1 MFEGFWRSFRTS
13 FYYPCRRGGA
23 RLVRMSPI
31 ISGMADLSWKH
42 YKESIKEVFFTVLL
56 GTSPLWLAA
65 VFSSFSDAAPV
76 GSGGDVLDVFWRN
89 LMKTIESGALIVYS
103 ASLVSPILYMAAQDI
118 KRDGALKVFP
128 SKGSH
133 IIFVLIVQLVATIY
147 FFKQSSP
154 ASINSGFA
162 YYSSIWLFPFSVL
175 ILFVAM
181 CYKSWLSDL
190 DPVHAM
196 SESEDGFRGGYMMH
210 RRNAK

>member
-1 MFEGFWRSFRTS
+1 MFECFWRTYKTRI
-13 FYYPCRRGGA
+13 YYPCRRSGA

-65 VFSSFSDAAPV
+65 VFSSFSDVTPV
-76 GSGGDVLDVFWRN
+76 VSGSDVLDVFWRN

-118 KRDGALKVFP
+118 KRDGAMKVFP

-154 ASINSGFA
+154 DTINSGFA
-162 YYSSIWLFPFSVL
+162 YYSSIWLFPFSIL

-181 CYKSWLSDL
+181 CYKSWLADL

-210 RRNAK
+210 RRSGK

>member
-1 MFEGFWRSFRTS
+1 
-13 FYYPCRRGGA
+13 
-23 RLVRMSPI
+23 MSPI

-65 VFSSFSDAAPV
+65 VFSSFSDASPV
-76 GSGGDVLDVFWRN
+76 VSGGDVLDVFWRN

-118 KRDGALKVFP
+118 KRDGAMKVFP

-154 ASINSGFA
+154 DTINSGFA
-162 YYSSIWLFPFSVL
+162 YYSSIWLFPFSIL

-181 CYKSWLSDL
+181 CYKSWLADL